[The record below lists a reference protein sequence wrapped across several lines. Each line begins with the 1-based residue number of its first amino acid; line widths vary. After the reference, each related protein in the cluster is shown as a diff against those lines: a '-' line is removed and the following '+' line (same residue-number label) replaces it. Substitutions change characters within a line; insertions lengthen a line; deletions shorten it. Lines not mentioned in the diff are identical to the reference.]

1 MLKTSGI
8 QRYHRVLPI
17 KVSMLIAEKILIS
30 IGAGAL
36 LLVVLVIAFSKLA
49 RVIVRESLGFP
60 SSRSEISY
68 SQGSPSPPPE
78 PRTAAPERR
87 INLK

>member
-1 MLKTSGI
+1 
-8 QRYHRVLPI
+8 
-17 KVSMLIAEKILIS
+17 MLIGEKVLIS

-36 LLVVLVIAFSKLA
+36 LLVVLVIVFSRVA
-49 RVIVRESLGFP
+49 RAIVRESLGFP

-68 SQGSPSPPPE
+68 SQGSPSPPP

-87 INLK
+87 IKLK